1 MSRLKFYYETHLK
14 SLYISKFF
22 FKSRFF
28 LNKTSLK
35 SLLIKLK
42 FYKKDISSLDLKWLF
57 FFLITGQWP
66 IIKIKY
72 ESLRGKKIIKLD
84 NFQTIL
90 RKNAKFVFL
99 DKLILL
105 NLVNL
110 ENWIKTQKKFE
121 LANYYNKNIN
131 QNIFILNELSIFWEF
146 EFLLRSRLKVI
157 KKESEESFLL
167 INFFFN
173 SEDQN
178 KNLTILNSLEF
189 PAKKNKI

>member
-57 FFLITGQWP
+57 FFFITGQWP

-121 LANYYNKNIN
+121 LLNYYNKNIY

-157 KKESEESFLL
+157 KKETEESFLL

-189 PAKKNKI
+189 PAKKK